1 MSEQQLKQFRF
12 YFTGAVTIIISALL
26 VWQYFN
32 GGVPIHHPL
41 HRADMPGISN
51 WWGALLLPAL
61 SWFLLGR
68 IHKRIIDSPN
78 NNNEQKYPRSVII
91 GFTAALIYGAVFS
104 TSYAYGFSTVTSIL
118 FPWVLVLSLFF
129 KLYKEECVLAVI
141 LSMSFVFGAVLPTV
155 FALVVGVVSALI
167 YHLVHFIYSRTSTLI
182 MKTR

>member
-1 MSEQQLKQFRF
+1 MNEQQLKQFRF
-12 YFTGAVTIIISALL
+12 YFTGAVTIIISVLL

-32 GGVPIHHPL
+32 GGVPVHHIL

-51 WWGALLLPAL
+51 WWGAVLLPGL

-68 IHKRIIDSPN
+68 IHKRIIDSPEH
-78 NNNEQKYPRSVII
+78 NNEQTYPRSVII
-91 GFTAALIYGAVFS
+91 GFTAALVYGTVFS
-104 TSYAYGFSTVTSIL
+104 ASFAYGFSTVTSIM
-118 FPWVLVLSLFF
+118 FPWVLVLALFF
-129 KLYKEECVLAVI
+129 KLYKEECALAVI

-155 FALVVGVVSALI
+155 FALVVGLVSALI